1 MFTFQNDL
9 GSPIVCEGLLTGL
22 VPRGGGVKV
31 MNLTSDYDWIM
42 EAMLELES
50 DEDDMTPEEEDD
62 STQLYLI
69 KILQKLDIL
78 TDKRP
83 SSDNFTNW
91 NNQIVV
97 PLSFVL
103 FAMVIFFFVLL
114 FFIVL
119 FTVVLVYYSK
129 K

>member
-1 MFTFQNDL
+1 
-9 GSPIVCEGLLTGL
+9 
-22 VPRGGGVKV
+22 
-31 MNLTSDYDWIM
+31 MNLTSDFDWIM
-42 EAMLELES
+42 AAMLELES
-50 DEDDMTPEEEDD
+50 DEDEMTPDEGEEED
-62 STQLYLI
+62 TKLYLI
-69 KILQKLDIL
+69 KILQKLDFL
-78 TDKRP
+78 TDRP

-97 PLSFVL
+97 PLSYVL